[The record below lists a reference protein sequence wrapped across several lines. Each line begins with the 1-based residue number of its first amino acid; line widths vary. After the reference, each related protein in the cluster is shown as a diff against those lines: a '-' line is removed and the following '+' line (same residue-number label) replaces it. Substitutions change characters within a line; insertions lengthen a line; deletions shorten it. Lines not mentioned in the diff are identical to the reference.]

1 MIVFKNYFGGH
12 LPAKFTMINH
22 STIRKLRYGTDS
34 RNMIAMPKAE
44 LHVHLEGS
52 VRPETLLKLARR
64 HNIDLPADNVE
75 GIRRWYS
82 FRDFPHFVEIYVK
95 ISECMQTVEDVELV
109 AREFLQG
116 QADQTLNVQFGY
128 QGERQDWTVSLNRVG
143 ERLRLTGRQ
152 GQPDV
157 FQSPIT
163 VVDFKYTITL
173 FEDWKVEA
181 SIGNLLNEEVEWLQG
196 GEVFRAYETG
206 IDAGLGL
213 KYNF

>member
-1 MIVFKNYFGGH
+1 MYPI
-12 LPAKFTMINH
+12 T
-22 STIRKLRYGTDS
+22 T
-34 RNMIAMPKAE
+34 
-44 LHVHLEGS
+44 
-52 VRPETLLKLARR
+52 
-64 HNIDLPADNVE
+64 
-75 GIRRWYS
+75 
-82 FRDFPHFVEIYVK
+82 
-95 ISECMQTVEDVELV
+95 
-109 AREFLQG
+109 
-116 QADQTLNVQFGY
+116 QFGY

-163 VVDFKYTITL
+163 VVDFKYTVTL

-181 SIGNLLNEEVEWLQG
+181 SVGNLLNEEVEWLQG
-196 GEVFRAYETG
+196 GRVFRAYESG